1 LSDSL
6 FKANR
11 IVVNN
16 DEKRVIDSNEI
27 VSERIRMLT
36 EILESQA
43 AGSSSDS
50 FADDFSEGLDAV
62 YVDQLIQD
70 PDADGGNVISEESMA
85 QFQAEAQRVVDEAN
99 MAASET
105 ITNANNEAAGII
117 QKAEQ
122 DAEAIRQKARTEG
135 HQQGYD
141 AGYSEGMQAISQME
155 AELNAREVL
164 MQEEFSRRIDE
175 LEPQFISALTD
186 IYSHVLGIDLKG
198 NKQVVAYL
206 IKDAIR
212 NIEGSR
218 NFFVHVSKDDF
229 SYVSEQK
236 DELISGL
243 GSHTTIEIIEDMTL
257 SSSECFVE
265 AESGIFDCSLGTE
278 LELLKK
284 ELILLSYKKDN

>member
-1 LSDSL
+1 MSDSL